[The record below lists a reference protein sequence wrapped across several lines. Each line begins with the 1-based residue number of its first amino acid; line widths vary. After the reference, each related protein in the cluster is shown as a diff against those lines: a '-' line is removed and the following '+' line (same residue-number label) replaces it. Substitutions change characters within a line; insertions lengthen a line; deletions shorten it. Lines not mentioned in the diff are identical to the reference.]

1 MRLLPVDI
9 NDVATKIKDVEV
21 IDWITNLYE
30 GDFEQRPGPATTWF
44 GLEASLGGVHKRHC
58 RLKRYACPKKDMFP
72 RDSMR

>member
-30 GDFEQRPGPATTWF
+30 GDFEQKRVWKPGPGPAKYNLVW
-44 GLEASLGGVHKRHC
+44 
-58 RLKRYACPKKDMFP
+58 P
-72 RDSMR
+72 